1 MLAPLSIADIK
12 REVLLPLMR
21 GDGCIPLY
29 AEEAYSSTE
38 IDAPKAQFDALFT
51 RAPVTRLFDALSDL
65 TAALAKTDP
74 DNIIEMQSRPSV
86 LPVAVLEVK
95 IKYQDGCKA
104 FDALYE
110 STQAQVGSVRRM
122 AGLYELLGRAQ
133 QAEIDRLQVFIQA
146 GQEFLEMYAPSRGS
160 ALERLEVRIQEL
172 ISRLAAMTQSHSRAV
187 LAVTGCAELLDL
199 FDRLPEGLVSKW
211 LAERQTPM
219 AGYQVEPDAI
229 ARAVAAYDELR
240 QAMDALTSCATKARD
255 QERAV
260 AVARAQQIAADC
272 GLVEADVFRLRN
284 GEWELR
290 RESRAERYTDPISG
304 VSWKTKEQTPE
315 WLEGVDLEKYLV
327 VR

>member
-1 MLAPLSIADIK
+1 
-12 REVLLPLMR
+12 
-21 GDGCIPLY
+21 
-29 AEEAYSSTE
+29 
-38 IDAPKAQFDALFT
+38 
-51 RAPVTRLFDALSDL
+51 
-65 TAALAKTDP
+65 
-74 DNIIEMQSRPSV
+74 
-86 LPVAVLEVK
+86 
-95 IKYQDGCKA
+95 
-104 FDALYE
+104 
-110 STQAQVGSVRRM
+110 
-122 AGLYELLGRAQ
+122 
-133 QAEIDRLQVFIQA
+133 
-146 GQEFLEMYAPSRGS
+146 
-160 ALERLEVRIQEL
+160 
-172 ISRLAAMTQSHSRAV
+172 
-187 LAVTGCAELLDL
+187 
-199 FDRLPEGLVSKW
+199 
-211 LAERQTPM
+211 M